1 MEKKVKSV
9 TQDIRNYS
17 TQYGQMY
24 VHLIT
29 FEGENTAYEYNSKS
43 NVCEKFKIGEIVN
56 VEVSQRT
63 ANGIVTNIVKPIQ
76 QDTKPNVSYTSQNVS
91 YTSQNVSYTS
101 QKEQGI
107 ITYLS
112 CLSSVTQLY
121 AGTGVKVSDVL
132 NDVELA
138 FTKAM
143 EKKGM

>member
-9 TQDIRNYS
+9 SQAIRNYS

-24 VHLIT
+24 VNLIT

-76 QDTKPNVSYTSQNVS
+76 QDTKPNVSYTSQ
-91 YTSQNVSYTS
+91 
-101 QKEQGI
+101 KEQGI

-112 CLSSVTQLY
+112 CLSSVIQLY
-121 AGTGVKVSDVL
+121 AGTGVKLSDVL

>member
-76 QDTKPNVSYTSQNVS
+76 QNTKPNVSYTSQ
-91 YTSQNVSYTS
+91 
-101 QKEQGI
+101 KEEGI

>member
-91 YTSQNVSYTS
+91 YTSQ
-101 QKEQGI
+101 KEQGI

>member
-63 ANGIVTNIVKPIQ
+63 ANGIVTNTVKPIQ
-76 QDTKPNVSYTSQNVS
+76 QDTKP
-91 YTSQNVSYTS
+91 NVSYTS

>member
-9 TQDIRNYS
+9 TQAIRNYS

-43 NVCEKFKIGEIVN
+43 TVCEKFKIGEIVN

-76 QDTKPNVSYTSQNVS
+76 QDTKP
-91 YTSQNVSYTS
+91 NVSYTS

>member
-76 QDTKPNVSYTSQNVS
+76 QNTKP
-91 YTSQNVSYTS
+91 NVSYTS

>member
-17 TQYGQMY
+17 TQYGQ
-24 VHLIT
+24 I
-29 FEGENTAYEYNSKS
+29 S

-63 ANGIVTNIVKPIQ
+63 AYGIVTNIVKPIQ
-76 QDTKPNVSYTSQNVS
+76 QDTKPNVS